1 MFPVS
6 LGLGAEGVARP
17 CPCQRDGQGWPGE
30 EPAAWAPRSHGTQW
44 SYHRGTHVC
53 PPLQAKDSDDDDD
66 VTVTVD
72 RDHFMDEFFE
82 QVGAA
87 PPPLP
92 KHRQTWG
99 GHVSPLSR
107 AQGSHIPAPGL
118 SSPWAL
124 SSEPILRVNRLRFS
138 RDQNWGLPT
147 PSHPHPS
154 LEESLDQH
162 CPPPSPHTHP

>member
-17 CPCQRDGQGWPGE
+17 CPCQGDGQGWPGLGVPTE
-30 EPAAWAPRSHGTQW
+30 EPALWGSWAAWAPRSHRTQW
-44 SYHRGTHVC
+44 FYHRGTHVC

-72 RDHFMDEFFE
+72 RDRFMDEFFE

-99 GHVSPLSR
+99 GHVSPLSQ
-107 AQGSHIPAPGL
+107 AQGSYIPVPGL
-118 SSPWAL
+118 SSPRAL

-138 RDQNWGLPT
+138 RDQNWDCPLLPT
-147 PSHPHPS
+147 PTPV
-154 LEESLDQH
+154 
-162 CPPPSPHTHP
+162 